1 MDYIYTGL
9 IIIFFLL
16 TISTL
21 IVGVSNDAVNF
32 LNSALGSRAASFR
45 IIMLIAAVGILI
57 GAISSSGMMEV
68 ARKGLFH
75 PDKFMFNEVMLI
87 FFAVMVTNILLL
99 DFFNTFGMPTS
110 TTVSLVF
117 GILGS
122 AVSMS
127 VIKIINTDSPFSTIG
142 NYINSDKVLAIIT
155 GILLSVVLAFA
166 IGAFVQWITRIIYT
180 FRYERKMK
188 FSGGIFG
195 GLSLVAIL
203 YFLLIKGF
211 KESALL
217 SPEQFQFIESN
228 TGWILLGSFLVFAVL
243 LQLLQMLFR
252 LNILKVVVLAGT
264 FALAMA
270 FAGNDLVNFIGV
282 PLAGYKSYQI
292 YLAQSPPVAPDVLSM
307 DALLKPVETDF
318 YILIA
323 TGLIMILTLWFS
335 KKARTVIETS
345 LQLSRQDESGKEQ
358 FGSSYLARVIVQ
370 GFNSLNRYF
379 KSVSNEKVN
388 RFLNSRFEN
397 EKPRE
402 KSAKHEK
409 HSQEDKPVFDLI
421 RAAVNTL
428 VASALIAAGTSLKL
442 PLSTTYVTFM
452 VAMGT
457 SLSDRAWGR
466 DSAVYRIT
474 GVLAVIAGW
483 FFTAFVSFLL
493 AAIVLLVLY
502 IGDIY
507 SIIGISCLVV
517 FLIIRSNR
525 MHAVR
530 EKMKKT
536 EQQQSK
542 EAEMLTPEQVISR
555 ISIITSDILTETESI
570 FSKTFAALFSEDR
583 KKLKKLQKEVVQL
596 NKKTKRIKENA
607 YHTASSLSEDFI
619 PVGDLNIQVFES
631 LREVTYCLNYI
642 TIPAFMHVNNV
653 HKPMPDEQQQEMK
666 EVIDKMKSL
675 FINLKLNIIEQKN
688 DCHATEKES
697 ELLIELIEKFRIEQ
711 VKRMRKDT
719 ANNRTN
725 LLYLGFLHE
734 TNNMISHMQSMVTV
748 CERYREIKPKED

>member
-1 MDYIYTGL
+1 
-9 IIIFFLL
+9 
-16 TISTL
+16 
-21 IVGVSNDAVNF
+21 VSNDAVNF

-45 IIMLIAAVGILI
+45 LIMLIAAAGILL

-127 VIKIINTDSPFSTIG
+127 VIKIISTDSAFSTIG

-166 IGAFVQWITRIIYT
+166 IGAIIQWITRILFT
-180 FRYERKMK
+180 FRYEKK
-188 FSGGIFG
+188 LKYLGGIFG

-203 YFLLIKGF
+203 YFLLIKGL
-211 KESALL
+211 KDSALV
-217 SPEQFQFIESN
+217 SSEQFGFIEAH
-228 TGWILLGSFLVFAVL
+228 TGWILLISFISFSLI
-243 LQLLQMLFR
+243 LQLLQVLFR
-252 LNILKVVVLAGT
+252 INILKVIVLAGT

-292 YLAQSPPVAPDVLSM
+292 FMSHSPAVSPDALKM
-307 DALLKPVETDF
+307 DALLNPVETDY

-370 GFNSLNRYF
+370 GFNSLNKYF
-379 KSVSNEKVN
+379 SNLSSARIG
-388 RFLNSRFEN
+388 RFINSRYEN
-397 EKPRE
+397 DRPKEKA
-402 KSAKHEK
+402 SKHDK
-409 HSQEDKPVFDLI
+409 AIQEDKPVFDLI
-421 RAAVNTL
+421 RASVNTL

-483 FFTAFVSFLL
+483 FFTAFISFVL
-493 AAIVLLVLY
+493 AGIVLFILY
-502 IGDIY
+502 IGDVY
-507 SIIGISCLVV
+507 SIIGISALVV
-517 FLIIRSNR
+517 LLIIRSNR
-525 MHAVR
+525 LHAIR
-530 EKMKKT
+530 EKSKKT
-536 EQQQSK
+536 EQQQTK
-542 EAEMLTPEQVISR
+542 EAEMLTPDQVISR

-570 FSKTFAALFSEDR
+570 YSKTFAALFSEDR
-583 KKLKKLQKEVVQL
+583 KKLKKLQKEVILL

-642 TIPAFMHVNNV
+642 TIPAFIHVNNV
-653 HKPMPDEQQQEMK
+653 HKPMPEEQQNEMK
-666 EVIDKMKSL
+666 AVIDRMKSL
-675 FINLKLNIIEQKN
+675 FINLKMNIIEQKN

-697 ELLIELIEKFRIEQ
+697 ELLIDMIEKFRIEQ

-725 LLYLGFLHE
+725 MLYLGFLHE
-734 TNNMISHMQSMVTV
+734 TNNMISHLQSMVIV
-748 CERYREIKPKED
+748 CERFREIKPSEK